1 MSNDETADRLKNLIR
16 QPSVTPQASGAL
28 DVVQSWLEPAGFICH
43 RLRFPDAGPDWVDN
57 LFARFGGGKPHFGF
71 AGHADVVPVGDERA
85 WSVPPF
91 EGAVRDNAMIG
102 RGAEDMKG
110 GIAAF
115 ATAALGYLRDTPAFS
130 GSISLI
136 ITGDEEGPAINGTE
150 KMLGWMKSHDH
161 LPSHC
166 LVGEPTCVDAL
177 GDTIKIGR
185 RGSLN
190 GELEVVGRQGHVA
203 YPHRAINPVPRL
215 LEILTAFGDNLD
227 AGTEHFEPSNLEIT
241 SVDVGN
247 PALNIIPA
255 RARALFNVRFNDT
268 YTPASLE
275 AWLRQ
280 RLADGDTSE
289 VQATLK
295 TSSNAQSF
303 LTPTGPFTDL
313 VGAAVEAATGTRPG
327 LSTGGGTSDARFI
340 TRYCP
345 VVEFGLVGRSMHQI
359 DEQVP
364 LPELAGLAQ
373 AYRHILDRY
382 FTEV

>member
-1 MSNDETADRLKNLIR
+1 LELLTNLTET
-16 QPSVTPQASGAL
+16 L
-28 DVVQSWLEPAGFICH
+28 D
-43 RLRFPDAGPDWVDN
+43 
-57 LFARFGGGKPHFGF
+57 
-71 AGHADVVPVGDERA
+71 
-85 WSVPPF
+85 
-91 EGAVRDNAMIG
+91 
-102 RGAEDMKG
+102 
-110 GIAAF
+110 
-115 ATAALGYLRDTPAFS
+115 T
-130 GSISLI
+130 
-136 ITGDEEGPAINGTE
+136 
-150 KMLGWMKSHDH
+150 
-161 LPSHC
+161 
-166 LVGEPTCVDAL
+166 
-177 GDTIKIGR
+177 
-185 RGSLN
+185 
-190 GELEVVGRQGHVA
+190 
-203 YPHRAINPVPRL
+203 
-215 LEILTAFGDNLD
+215 
-227 AGTEHFEPSNLEIT
+227 GTEHFEPSNLEIT

-247 PALNIIPA
+247 LALNIIPA

-280 RLADGDTSE
+280 RLADGDTSQ

-313 VGAAVEAATGTRPG
+313 VGAAVEAATGTRPA

-340 TRYCP
+340 SRACP

-373 AYRHILDRY
+373 AYRHILNRY